1 MNEQGAIHNDGAV
14 PNDGAAPNDGDVVI
28 DQEELMPHPGNYQV
42 DKYAQMLVSVQ
53 GLKDVVGEYQIVV
66 DTN

>member
-28 DQEELMPHPGNYQV
+28 DQEELMPHPDNHQV
-42 DKYAQMLVSVQ
+42 DVYAQLLVTIQ
-53 GLKDVVGEYQIVV
+53 GMKDVVGE
-66 DTN
+66 